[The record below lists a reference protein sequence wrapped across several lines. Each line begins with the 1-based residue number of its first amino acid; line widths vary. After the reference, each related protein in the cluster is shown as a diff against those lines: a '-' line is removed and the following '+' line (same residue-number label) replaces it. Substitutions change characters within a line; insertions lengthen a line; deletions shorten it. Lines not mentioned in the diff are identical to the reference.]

1 MKKIFLILSLIS
13 TAYVSAQDSSITD
26 GASKSK
32 TISIGVKAGAPNIL
46 SLNGEFVL
54 PILNNHI
61 APFIDYGSF
70 SLDIGNTQADL
81 KYLEY
86 GLNIYFGN
94 KGKGLYV
101 GAGSGKLTNEFT
113 FNGLT
118 FEDNGVSLKGSATT
132 SLDIN
137 ALNLKLGFKS
147 GGLIYFRIEAGYG
160 IGTIPDRLNFTA
172 TSGGITETFSEEIPA
187 ILGIGSNGFAI
198 GNIGLGVSF

>member
-32 TISIGVKAGAPNIL
+32 TISIGVKVGAPNII

-70 SLDIGNTQADL
+70 SLDIENTQADL

-113 FNGLT
+113 FNDLT

>member
-1 MKKIFLILSLIS
+1 MKKIFLILSLASI
-13 TAYVSAQDSSITD
+13 AYVSAQDISITD
-26 GASKSK
+26 SISKSK
-32 TISIGVKAGAPNIL
+32 TFSIGVKAGVPNIL

-70 SLDIGNTQADL
+70 SLDVENTQADL

-113 FNGLT
+113 FNDLT

-187 ILGIGSNGFAI
+187 IPGIGSNGFAI

>member
-13 TAYVSAQDSSITD
+13 TVYVSAQEISITD
-26 GASKSK
+26 SNSKSK
-32 TISIGVKAGAPNIL
+32 TISVGVKVGAPNIL
-46 SLNGEFVL
+46 SLNGELVL
-54 PILNNHI
+54 PLFNNHI
-61 APFIDYGSF
+61 APFVDYGSF
-70 SLDIGNTQADL
+70 SLDIENTQADL

-94 KGKGLYV
+94 NGKGLYV

-113 FNGLT
+113 FNDLT
-118 FEDNGVSLKGSATT
+118 FEDNGVSLKGSAST

-160 IGTIPDRLNFTA
+160 IGTIPDKLNFTA
-172 TSGGITETFSEEIPA
+172 TSGGITDSFSEEIPA
-187 ILGIGSNGFAI
+187 IPGVGSNGFAI

>member
-32 TISIGVKAGAPNIL
+32 TISIGVKIGSPNIL

-70 SLDIGNTQADL
+70 SLDIENTQADL

-113 FNGLT
+113 FNDLT

-160 IGTIPDRLNFTA
+160 IGTIPDRLNLTA

-187 ILGIGSNGFAI
+187 IPGIGSNGFAI

>member
-32 TISIGVKAGAPNIL
+32 TISIGVKVGAPNIL

-54 PILNNHI
+54 PILNSHI

-70 SLDIGNTQADL
+70 SLDIENTQADL

-101 GAGSGKLTNEFT
+101 GAGSGKLKNEFT
-113 FNGLT
+113 FNDLI
-118 FEDNGVSLKGSATT
+118 FEDNGDSLKGSATT

-187 ILGIGSNGFAI
+187 IPGIGSNGFAI

>member
-1 MKKIFLILSLIS
+1 MKKIPLILITIIGLS
-13 TAYVSAQDSSITD
+13 VSAQGNNSNYTKE
-26 GASKSK
+26 KSK
-32 TISIGVKAGAPNIL
+32 TISIGVKVGAPNIL

-70 SLDIGNTQADL
+70 SLDIENTQADL

-113 FNGLT
+113 FNDLT

-187 ILGIGSNGFAI
+187 IIGIGSSGFAI

>member
-32 TISIGVKAGAPNIL
+32 TISIGVKVGAPNIL

-70 SLDIGNTQADL
+70 SLDIENTQADL

-113 FNGLT
+113 FNDLT

>member
-1 MKKIFLILSLIS
+1 MKKIFLILSIIS
-13 TAYVSAQDSSITD
+13 TAYVSAQDISIKD
-26 GASKSK
+26 SISKSK

-54 PILNNHI
+54 PILNNHL
-61 APFIDYGSF
+61 APFVDYGSF
-70 SLDIGNTQADL
+70 SLDIENTQADL

-113 FNGLT
+113 FNDLT
-118 FEDNGVSLKGSATT
+118 FEDNGVSLKGSAIT

>member
-32 TISIGVKAGAPNIL
+32 TISIGVKIGAPNIL

-70 SLDIGNTQADL
+70 SLDIENTQADL

-113 FNGLT
+113 FNDLT

-187 ILGIGSNGFAI
+187 IPGIGSNGFAI

>member
-32 TISIGVKAGAPNIL
+32 TISIGVKVGAPNII

-70 SLDIGNTQADL
+70 SLDIENTQADL

-113 FNGLT
+113 FNDLT

-187 ILGIGSNGFAI
+187 IIGIGSNGFAI

>member
-70 SLDIGNTQADL
+70 SLDIENTQADL

-113 FNGLT
+113 FNDLT

-187 ILGIGSNGFAI
+187 IIGIGSNGFAI

>member
-32 TISIGVKAGAPNIL
+32 TISIGVKVGAPNIL

-70 SLDIGNTQADL
+70 SLDIENTQADL

-113 FNGLT
+113 FNDLT

-147 GGLIYFRIEAGYG
+147 GCLIYFIIEAGYG

-187 ILGIGSNGFAI
+187 IPGIGSNGFAI

>member
-1 MKKIFLILSLIS
+1 MKKIFLILSIIS
-13 TAYVSAQDSSITD
+13 TAYVSAQDISITD
-26 GASKSK
+26 SILKSK
-32 TISIGVKAGAPNIL
+32 TISIGVKAGVPNIL

-54 PILNNHI
+54 PILNNHL
-61 APFIDYGSF
+61 APFVDYGSF
-70 SLDIGNTQADL
+70 SLDIENTQADL

-113 FNGLT
+113 FNDLT

-172 TSGGITETFSEEIPA
+172 TSGGITESFSEEIPA
-187 ILGIGSNGFAI
+187 IPGIGSNGFAI

>member
-1 MKKIFLILSLIS
+1 MKKIFLILSIIS
-13 TAYVSAQDSSITD
+13 TAYVSAQDISITD
-26 GASKSK
+26 SISKSK
-32 TISIGVKAGAPNIL
+32 TISIGVKIGAPNIL

-70 SLDIGNTQADL
+70 SLDIENTQADL

-113 FNGLT
+113 FNDLT

-187 ILGIGSNGFAI
+187 IPGIGSNGFAI

>member
-32 TISIGVKAGAPNIL
+32 TISIGVKVGAPNIL

-70 SLDIGNTQADL
+70 SLDIENTQADL

-86 GLNIYFGN
+86 GLNIYFGD

-113 FNGLT
+113 FNDLT

-187 ILGIGSNGFAI
+187 IPGIGSNGFAI

>member
-1 MKKIFLILSLIS
+1 MKKIFLILSIIS
-13 TAYVSAQDSSITD
+13 TAYVSAQDISITD
-26 GASKSK
+26 SISKSK

-54 PILNNHI
+54 PILNNHL
-61 APFIDYGSF
+61 APFVDYGSF
-70 SLDIGNTQADL
+70 SLDIENTQADL

-113 FNGLT
+113 FNDLT

-172 TSGGITETFSEEIPA
+172 TSGGITESFSEEIPA
-187 ILGIGSNGFAI
+187 IPGIGSNGFAI

>member
-1 MKKIFLILSLIS
+1 M
-13 TAYVSAQDSSITD
+13 
-26 GASKSK
+26 
-32 TISIGVKAGAPNIL
+32 
-46 SLNGEFVL
+46 
-54 PILNNHI
+54 NNHI

-70 SLDIGNTQADL
+70 SLDIENTQADL

-113 FNGLT
+113 FNDLT

-172 TSGGITETFSEEIPA
+172 TSGGIIETFSEEIPA
-187 ILGIGSNGFAI
+187 IPGIGSNGFAI

>member
-13 TAYVSAQDSSITD
+13 TAYVSAQDISITD
-26 GASKSK
+26 SISKSK
-32 TISIGVKAGAPNIL
+32 TISIGVKIGAPNIL

-70 SLDIGNTQADL
+70 SLDIENTQADL

-113 FNGLT
+113 FNDLT
-118 FEDNGVSLKGSATT
+118 FEDNGVSLKDSATT

-187 ILGIGSNGFAI
+187 IPGIGSNGFAI

>member
-26 GASKSK
+26 GALKSK
-32 TISIGVKAGAPNIL
+32 IISIGVKVGAPNIL

-70 SLDIGNTQADL
+70 SLDIENTQADL

-113 FNGLT
+113 FNDLT

-187 ILGIGSNGFAI
+187 IPGIGSNGFAI

>member
-1 MKKIFLILSLIS
+1 MKKIFFILSLIS
-13 TAYVSAQDSSITD
+13 AAYVSAQDISITD
-26 GASKSK
+26 SISKSK
-32 TISIGVKAGAPNIL
+32 TISIGVKAGVPNIL

-54 PILNNHI
+54 PILNNHL
-61 APFIDYGSF
+61 APFVDYGSF
-70 SLDIGNTQADL
+70 SLDIENTQADL

-113 FNGLT
+113 FNDLT

-187 ILGIGSNGFAI
+187 IPGIGSNGFAI

>member
-13 TAYVSAQDSSITD
+13 TVYVSAQEISITD
-26 GASKSK
+26 SNSKSK
-32 TISIGVKAGAPNIL
+32 TISVGVKVGAPNIL
-46 SLNGEFVL
+46 SLNGELVL

-61 APFIDYGSF
+61 APFVDYGSF
-70 SLDIGNTQADL
+70 SLDIENTQAEL

-94 KGKGLYV
+94 NGKGLYV

-113 FNGLT
+113 FNDLT
-118 FEDNGVSLKGSATT
+118 FEDNGVSLKGSAST

-160 IGTIPDRLNFTA
+160 IGTIPDKLNFTA
-172 TSGGITETFSEEIPA
+172 TSGGITDSFSEEIPA
-187 ILGIGSNGFAI
+187 IPGVGSNGFAI

>member
-26 GASKSK
+26 GALKSK
-32 TISIGVKAGAPNIL
+32 TISIGVKVGAPNIL

-70 SLDIGNTQADL
+70 SLDIENTQADL

-113 FNGLT
+113 FNDLT

-187 ILGIGSNGFAI
+187 IIGIGSNGFAI

>member
-13 TAYVSAQDSSITD
+13 TAYVSAQDISITD
-26 GASKSK
+26 SISKSK
-32 TISIGVKAGAPNIL
+32 TFSIGVKAGVPNIL

-70 SLDIGNTQADL
+70 SLDVENTQADL

-113 FNGLT
+113 FNDLT

-187 ILGIGSNGFAI
+187 IPGIGSNGFAI

>member
-1 MKKIFLILSLIS
+1 MKKIFLILSIIS
-13 TAYVSAQDSSITD
+13 TAYVSAQDISVTNSI
-26 GASKSK
+26 SKSK

-54 PILNNHI
+54 PILNNHL
-61 APFIDYGSF
+61 APFVDYGSF
-70 SLDIGNTQADL
+70 SLDIENTQADL

-113 FNGLT
+113 FNDLT

-172 TSGGITETFSEEIPA
+172 TSGGITETFSEESPA
-187 ILGIGSNGFAI
+187 IPGIGSNGFAI

>member
-32 TISIGVKAGAPNIL
+32 TISIGVKVGAPNIL
-46 SLNGEFVL
+46 SLNGEFFL

-70 SLDIGNTQADL
+70 SLDIENTQADL

-113 FNGLT
+113 FNDLT

-187 ILGIGSNGFAI
+187 IPGIGSNGFAI

>member
-26 GASKSK
+26 GTSKSK
-32 TISIGVKAGAPNIL
+32 TIFIGVKVGAPNIL

-70 SLDIGNTQADL
+70 SLDVENTQADL

-113 FNGLT
+113 FNDLT

-187 ILGIGSNGFAI
+187 IPGIGSNGFAI

>member
-32 TISIGVKAGAPNIL
+32 TISIGVKVGAPNIL

-70 SLDIGNTQADL
+70 SLDIENTQADL

-113 FNGLT
+113 FNDLT

-187 ILGIGSNGFAI
+187 IPGIGSNGFAI

>member
-32 TISIGVKAGAPNIL
+32 TISIGVKVGAPNIL

-70 SLDIGNTQADL
+70 SLDIENTQADL

-113 FNGLT
+113 FNDLT

-160 IGTIPDRLNFTA
+160 IGTVPDRLNFTA

-187 ILGIGSNGFAI
+187 IPGIGSNGFAI

>member
-32 TISIGVKAGAPNIL
+32 TISIGVKVGAPNIL

-70 SLDIGNTQADL
+70 SLDIENTQADL

-101 GAGSGKLTNEFT
+101 GAGSGKLKNEFT
-113 FNGLT
+113 FNDLI
-118 FEDNGVSLKGSATT
+118 FEDNGDSLKGSATT

-187 ILGIGSNGFAI
+187 IPGIGSNGFAI

>member
-1 MKKIFLILSLIS
+1 MKKIFLILSIIS
-13 TAYVSAQDSSITD
+13 TAYVSAQDISITD
-26 GASKSK
+26 SISKSK

-70 SLDIGNTQADL
+70 SLDIENTQADL

-113 FNGLT
+113 FNDLT

-187 ILGIGSNGFAI
+187 IPGIGSNGFAI

>member
-13 TAYVSAQDSSITD
+13 TAYVSAQDISITD
-26 GASKSK
+26 SISKSK

-46 SLNGEFVL
+46 SINGEFVL

-61 APFIDYGSF
+61 APFVDYGSF
-70 SLDIGNTQADL
+70 SLDIENTQADL

-113 FNGLT
+113 FNDLT

-187 ILGIGSNGFAI
+187 IPGIGSNGFAI

>member
-32 TISIGVKAGAPNIL
+32 TISIGVKVGAPNIL

-54 PILNNHI
+54 PIFNNHI

-70 SLDIGNTQADL
+70 SLDIENTQADL

-113 FNGLT
+113 FNDLT

-187 ILGIGSNGFAI
+187 IPGIGSNGFAI
-198 GNIGLGVSF
+198 

>member
-32 TISIGVKAGAPNIL
+32 TISIGVKVGAPNIL

-70 SLDIGNTQADL
+70 SLDIENTQADL
-81 KYLEY
+81 KFLEY

-101 GAGSGKLTNEFT
+101 GAGSGKLKNEFT
-113 FNGLT
+113 FNDLI
-118 FEDNGVSLKGSATT
+118 FEDNGDSLKGSATK

-187 ILGIGSNGFAI
+187 IPGIGSNGFAI

>member
-32 TISIGVKAGAPNIL
+32 TISIGVKVGAPNIL

-70 SLDIGNTQADL
+70 SLDIENTQADL

-113 FNGLT
+113 FNDLT

-172 TSGGITETFSEEIPA
+172 TSGGITETFSEEIPE
-187 ILGIGSNGFAI
+187 IPGIGSNGFAI

>member
-13 TAYVSAQDSSITD
+13 TVYVSAQEISITD
-26 GASKSK
+26 SNSKSK
-32 TISIGVKAGAPNIL
+32 TISVGVKVGAPNIL
-46 SLNGEFVL
+46 SLNGELVL

-61 APFIDYGSF
+61 APFVDYGSF
-70 SLDIGNTQADL
+70 SLDIENTQADL

-94 KGKGLYV
+94 NGKGLYV

-113 FNGLT
+113 FNDLT
-118 FEDNGVSLKGSATT
+118 FEDNGVSLKGSAST

-160 IGTIPDRLNFTA
+160 IGTIPDKLNFTA
-172 TSGGITETFSEEIPA
+172 TSGGITDSFSEEIPA
-187 ILGIGSNGFAI
+187 IPGVGSNGFAI

>member
-32 TISIGVKAGAPNIL
+32 TISIGVKVGAPNIL

-70 SLDIGNTQADL
+70 SLDIENTQADL

-101 GAGSGKLTNEFT
+101 GAWSGKLANEFT
-113 FNGLT
+113 FNYLT
-118 FEDNGVSLKGSATT
+118 FEYNGVSLKGSATT

-172 TSGGITETFSEEIPA
+172 TSGGITETFSEEIPQY
-187 ILGIGSNGFAI
+187 LV
-198 GNIGLGVSF
+198 LVLTDLL

>member
-1 MKKIFLILSLIS
+1 MKKIFFILSLIS
-13 TAYVSAQDSSITD
+13 AAYVSAQDISITD
-26 GASKSK
+26 SISKSK
-32 TISIGVKAGAPNIL
+32 TISIGVKAGVPNIL

-54 PILNNHI
+54 PILNNHL
-61 APFIDYGSF
+61 APFVDYGSF
-70 SLDIGNTQADL
+70 SLDIENTQADL

-94 KGKGLYV
+94 TGKGLYV

-113 FNGLT
+113 FNDLT

>member
-32 TISIGVKAGAPNIL
+32 TISIGVKVGAPNIL

-70 SLDIGNTQADL
+70 SLDIENTQADL

-113 FNGLT
+113 FNDLT

-187 ILGIGSNGFAI
+187 IHGIGSNGFAI

>member
-1 MKKIFLILSLIS
+1 MKKIFLVLSLIS

-32 TISIGVKAGAPNIL
+32 TISIGVKVGAPNIL

-70 SLDIGNTQADL
+70 SLDIENTQADL

-113 FNGLT
+113 FNDLT

-187 ILGIGSNGFAI
+187 IPGIGSNGFAI

>member
-13 TAYVSAQDSSITD
+13 TAYVSAQDISITD
-26 GASKSK
+26 SISKSK

-70 SLDIGNTQADL
+70 SLDIENTQADL

-86 GLNIYFGN
+86 GLNIYLGN

-113 FNGLT
+113 FNDLT

-187 ILGIGSNGFAI
+187 IPGIGSNGFGI